1 MVQSFVTSNR
11 KSVDMSIEIVI
22 DLETTVQRLETN
34 IVDNSPFNPKNKI
47 VSAHWR
53 LIEDDI
59 LGEPKRAVFH
69 HKEKET
75 PDRPSELIQDL
86 NKASKLIA
94 HNAKF
99 DLLYL
104 LEANFSI
111 PKKVHCTM
119 IGEYLLARGQHID
132 KSLKGTASR
141 RKVQEKKSDLVD
153 DLFKKGTGFEAMPLD
168 TVIEYADADVLA
180 CGQIYLQQKEEM
192 GSLQSVLDLSND
204 MLLFLCEMERNG
216 IRIDLD
222 ELERVELDYL
232 KEKESIEKKL
242 NFIVSDVMGDT
253 PINLNSGIDMT
264 QVVYSRVVKDRELH
278 KATFNIGVDA
288 RGKTLYAPRMSANK
302 FANAVRNTTRVVK
315 KTIAHQCPN
324 CKGKGFYQKYKKN
337 GEPYIRT
344 TTCKN
349 CDGTGVLLKNTTST
363 AGLKLVPEGPIYA
376 SINGFKTDKNT
387 IKKLI
392 IQAKEK
398 NNTQAVEFLEGIT
411 RLNAITTYLDSFVK
425 GIQTWTRHDGILHA
439 NFNQTTT
446 RTGRLSS
453 SNPNFQNQPKGSKFP
468 VRRCVVSRFNKG
480 HIIEIDYSGLEFRV
494 AGELSK
500 DPQII
505 EDITNGK
512 DVHKQTAAIINQC
525 DESKITKDLRQQA
538 KAYTF
543 APLYGGLGMSEPEH
557 IRNYF
562 KEYFNIYK
570 GLKEWHRE
578 LVDTVMSEGYIKTP
592 SGREFAFPNAQRLH
606 GGRISNQTAVVNYP
620 VQSFATAD
628 IVPLSCVRT
637 LRKFQEKN
645 LKSKIILTVH
655 DSIVVDCHPEEFDEV
670 INILVWAMSHIEEEM
685 IERFNYKPLLPLDI
699 EISYGKDWLNN
710 QELALDLYT

>member
-1 MVQSFVTSNR
+1 
-11 KSVDMSIEIVI
+11 MSIEIVV
-22 DLETTVQRLETN
+22 DLETTVQELTDN
-34 IVDNSPFNPKNKI
+34 IKDNSPFNPRNKI

-53 LIEDDI
+53 MIEDGE
-59 LGEPKRAVFH
+59 LGEPKKAIFYHDEVDY
-69 HKEKET
+69 
-75 PDRPSELIQDL
+75 PDSPNELILDL
-86 NKASKLIA
+86 TKASKVIA

-104 LEANFSI
+104 QEANFPI

-119 IGEYLLARGQHID
+119 VGEYLLARGQRIE
-132 KSLKGTASR
+132 KSLKATALR

-153 DLFKKGTGFEAMPLD
+153 ELFKKGTGFESMPLG

-180 CGQIYLQQKEEM
+180 CGQIYLQQLKEF
-192 GSLQSVLDLSND
+192 GSLRPVLDLTNE
-204 MLLFLCEMERNG
+204 MLLFLCDMESNG
-216 IRIDLD
+216 IKIDLD
-222 ELERVELDYL
+222 ELERVEYEFE
-232 KEKESIEKKL
+232 KEKEQIESTL
-242 NFIVSDVMGDT
+242 NRIVSDVMGDT

-264 QVVYSRVVKDRELH
+264 KVVYSRVVKDREVH
-278 KATFNIGVDA
+278 KATFNIGVDS
-288 RGKTLYAPRMSANK
+288 RGKSLYAPKMNPKK
-302 FANAVRNTTRVVK
+302 FADAVRNTTRVVK

-324 CKGKGFYQKYKKN
+324 CKGRGFYQRFKKN
-337 GEPYIRT
+337 GDPWAKT
-344 TTCKN
+344 SNCKE
-349 CDGTGVLLKNTTST
+349 CGTLGVILKDTPQV
-363 AGLKLVPEGPIYA
+363 AGLKLVPSGPIDA
-376 SINGFKTDKNT
+376 SINGFKTDKGT
-387 IKKLI
+387 IQRLVS
-392 IQAKEK
+392 QARGK
-398 NNTQAVEFLEGIT
+398 NNDQAIQFLEGVT
-411 RLNAITTYLDSFVK
+411 RLNAISTYLDSFVK

-468 VRRCVVSRFNKG
+468 VRRCVVSRFNEG

-538 KAYTF
+538 KAFTF
-543 APLYGGLGMSEPEH
+543 APLYGGLGMGEPDH

-570 GLKEWHRE
+570 GLKEWHTE
-578 LVDTVMSEGYIKTP
+578 LVDGVMSEGIIRTP
-592 SGREFAFPNAQRLH
+592 SGREFAFPHAERLH

-628 IVPLSCVRT
+628 IVPLSCIRA
-637 LRKFQEKN
+637 LRKFKELG

-655 DSIVVDCHPEEFDEV
+655 DSIVVDCHPSEFNSV
-670 INILVWAMSHIEEEM
+670 IKSLVWAMSEIEEEM
-685 IERFNYKPLLPLDI
+685 VQRFNYKPLLPLDV
-699 EISYGKDWLNN
+699 EVNYGPNWLNN
-710 QELALDLYT
+710 EELSLDLWA